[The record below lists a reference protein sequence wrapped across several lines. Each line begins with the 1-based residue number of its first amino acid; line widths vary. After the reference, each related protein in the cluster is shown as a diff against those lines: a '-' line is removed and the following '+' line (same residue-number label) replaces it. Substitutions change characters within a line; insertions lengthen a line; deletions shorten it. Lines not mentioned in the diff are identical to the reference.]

1 MLSWLQGSAA
11 PDIETADPLRAVDF
25 VSGEA
30 HIIHWKPLKSNRQQA
45 KHLYSIDMEQDAA
58 LSG

>member
-30 HIIHWKPLKSNRQQA
+30 HIIHWKLAKSNRQQT
-45 KHLYSIDMEQDAA
+45 KHLYGVDMEQDAA
-58 LSG
+58 FCG